1 MTQFTIY
8 TPETAPGKSGEMLD
22 SALKKMGFLP
32 NLYAMLAESDAAL
45 EAYFSLSSL
54 VSKIGFSPAEQQL
67 ILLAASVENACTY
80 CVAAHSSG
88 GRMAKLDKEVIEAV
102 RTGQPIADA
111 RLEALRR
118 FTEALVIK
126 RGHARPEMD
135 AFLAAGFSK
144 QNALEVVMCVSM
156 KTLSNY
162 SNHLMGIPLDA
173 ALSRMEWHGK
183 TPAEQAG

>member
-22 SALKKMGFLP
+22 GALKKMGFLP

-54 VSKIGFSPAEQQL
+54 VAKTGYSPAEQQL
-67 ILLAASVENACTY
+67 ILLVASVENECKY

-88 GRMAKLDKEVIEAV
+88 ARMAKLDKEIIEAV
-102 RTGQPIADA
+102 RTGQPITDP

-118 FTEALVIK
+118 FTESLVVN
-126 RGHARPEMD
+126 RGHARQD
-135 AFLAAGFSK
+135 LDGFLAAGFSK

-162 SNHLMGIPLDA
+162 SSHLMGIPLDA
-173 ALSRMEWHGK
+173 ALSRMEWSGK
-183 TPAEQAG
+183 TPAQQAG

>member
-22 SALKKMGFLP
+22 GALKKMGFLP

-54 VSKIGFSPAEQQL
+54 VSKTGFSPAEQQL
-67 ILLAASVENACTY
+67 ILLVASVENGCAY

-88 GRMAKLDKEVIEAV
+88 GRMAKLDKEIIEAV
-102 RTGQPIADA
+102 RTGNPIEDP

-118 FTEALVIK
+118 FTEALVVN
-126 RGHARPEMD
+126 RGHARQEMET
-135 AFLAAGFSK
+135 FLAAGFSR

-173 ALSRMEWHGK
+173 ALSRMEWKGK
-183 TPAEQAG
+183 ESAQQAG